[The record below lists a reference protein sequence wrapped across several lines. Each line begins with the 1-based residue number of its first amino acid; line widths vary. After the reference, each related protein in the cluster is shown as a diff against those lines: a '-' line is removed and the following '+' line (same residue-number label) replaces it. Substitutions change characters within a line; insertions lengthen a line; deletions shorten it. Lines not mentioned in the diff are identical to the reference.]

1 MLVHVHV
8 IYLSIIA
15 VLIVVILWQSM
26 RLKHISEKPAT
37 EVQFIARE
45 ELKRIMEDLKLPEQN
60 YMLMTQLT
68 RERLK
73 LRQAYEE
80 FGDLVFFRKISS
92 EEQEIYKERLE
103 KCLQSAK
110 DACAKDK
117 EDEDAAALLAFYS
130 ELLNKLKLMWRIDK

>member
-8 IYLSIIA
+8 IYLSNIA

-26 RLKHISEKPAT
+26 RLKYISEKPAT

-80 FGDLVFFRKISS
+80 FRD
-92 EEQEIYKERLE
+92 
-103 KCLQSAK
+103 
-110 DACAKDK
+110 
-117 EDEDAAALLAFYS
+117 
-130 ELLNKLKLMWRIDK
+130 

>member
-26 RLKHISEKPAT
+26 RLKYISEKPAT
-37 EVQFIARE
+37 EVQFIA
-45 ELKRIMEDLKLPEQN
+45 
-60 YMLMTQLT
+60 LT

-117 EDEDAAALLAFYS
+117 EDEDAAASVAFYS
-130 ELLNKLKLMWRIDK
+130 ELLDKLRLMWRIDK

>member
-1 MLVHVHV
+1 MFVHV
-8 IYLSIIA
+8 IYLS
-15 VLIVVILWQSM
+15 VIVVMIVIILWQSM
-26 RLKHISEKPAT
+26 SLKHITEKPAT

-45 ELKRIMEDLKLPEQN
+45 ELKRIMDDLKLPEQN
-60 YMLMTQLT
+60 YMLMTQLSQ
-68 RERLK
+68 ERLK

-80 FGDLVFFRKISS
+80 FGDLVFFKKISS